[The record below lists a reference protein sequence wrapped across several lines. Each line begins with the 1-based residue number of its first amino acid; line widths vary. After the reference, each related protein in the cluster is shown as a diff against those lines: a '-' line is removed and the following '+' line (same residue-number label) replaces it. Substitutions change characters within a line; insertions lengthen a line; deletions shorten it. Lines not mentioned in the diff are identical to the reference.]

1 MATQVDNSTF
11 FGLEGLLEGAGTLAK
26 DPTISLDANVK
37 KVKKTP
43 LTFEQLK
50 DLLNTGSP
58 IPEGFDI
65 PSNLTKAQM
74 GQLPGGA
81 SAFQNIPGYGM
92 MESIKATAGF
102 GTGPGGVDTDPN
114 EEEEKPVSNV
124 LAHKCPDGYMFDSIK
139 QACVPILEEKENVSY
154 DGTQDS
160 YNSFVDM
167 ISSDPNFDGTMESFT
182 NVANDSWLGSHW
194 STFFNDDKMLADTF
208 NTIIGPD
215 ILYGGGGSTDFEGMP
230 TSFTNQQISDY
241 QTANQQP
248 EPVVIPNE
256 LLPDIDP
263 VTYEMEDKDN
273 TQKTVIQSSKP
284 DSSKQYTS
292 IKESVPQYEQL
303 PPQKEEPNRP
313 EGKTFDASFN
323 EKVSGYGPAF
333 NEGGFIQQNKPL
345 QLEDVSLK
353 MQEGGEI
360 PVEQPMEGMPVP
372 SGQPAGFIEDPSA
385 APAPDTPMDAMQGEG
400 QKDDVMG
407 ELPEGTFVIN
417 AMAVQL
423 AGLDELDKM
432 VEDAYETMVEMLKEK
447 GVDVP
452 LIQQLVDRSRSI
464 GKVDVA
470 VSNGEY
476 IIPPELV
483 PIIGEDKLRKIN
495 DRGLRKLEE
504 TKKTRQKQQ
513 APAQMDDGGFVIAT
527 DPDGKIQTVKE
538 KREDGREVSRILSR
552 DEVASEDQ
560 KQPEAKDPPVVAKQG
575 KQGTSFIPRPEQT
588 NKVAV
593 EPSDK
598 VTVEKLDLL
607 GPKPNPNISSFYGP
621 ELPIEKQLSI
631 PPQSQPFVQQEPTVS
646 SEGLTL
652 DNLSV
657 KQQNN
662 VARNAFNNNDVNT
675 LNILYKDPK
684 VSPVMKERLKE
695 YILNL
700 DFNRDTRLGN
710 NPPAPPKSSL
720 DKINDALDKK
730 AEIEFDA
737 RKYNSS
743 INKKKHSKNFMNA
756 SLNASSDEEIT
767 SSQQTIG
774 EKMSAY
780 IKSILPT
787 IDPKAKQR
795 FREYMTNNVGKSVT
809 TSFGLTTDNK
819 NEMSDSELIQK
830 FAYNNYKNLSET
842 ELEEAKKQLME
853 RFTTNVSL
861 GVRNFKR
868 PTNGDTSWITES
880 LLDAIRQKESSNR
893 HLDVDGTL
901 FKHPNSKALGAYGI
915 KPSTAAD
922 PGAKFVE
929 LNPNLVPI
937 ADLTKELN
945 EDKHREF
952 AKNYLIAIT
961 LRFPELSPSDVIRA
975 YNAGP
980 TKVNSVLSG
989 QGTFNQE
996 ALNYPDQVMEILQS
1010 SSNARTGGFV

>member
-1 MATQVDNSTF
+1 MATQDEVKALLGGVTMGSFYDNRKAAQEIGDIPGDYLDFYDPRNQPQIPTK
-11 FGLEGLLEGAGTLAK
+11 G
-26 DPTISLDANVK
+26 PTIKLDTPEVK
-37 KVKKTP
+37 KARTP
-43 LTFEQLK
+43 LTFAELQK
-50 DLLNTGSP
+50 LLN
-58 IPEGFDI
+58 EGKSLPADKSL
-65 PSNLTKAQM
+65 PSLTMEQM

-81 SAFQNIPGYGM
+81 SAYQNLIPM
-92 MESIKATAGF
+92 MDAIKGTAGY
-102 GTGPGGVDTDPN
+102 DKAKDPLEEPP
-114 EEEEKPVSNV
+114 EEEEPPVVVSHN
-124 LAHKCPDGYMFDSIK
+124 CPVGYIFDAATSTCVREKQVDDGPVTDP
-139 QACVPILEEKENVSY
+139 QAVQ
-154 DGTQDS
+154 TS
-160 YNSFVDM
+160 YNSFAEMVTKTDGFQ
-167 ISSDPNFDGTMESFT
+167 SSSGTYQDFLDNVNQTIYGGLSSFLYPDKNNLQMGYYNTVYMGANGVATSSIDQSNPSIDDFNFDFGGSMDQVNTTSNGFELKQEEDKSATSGTSAANAGFT
-182 NVANDSWLGSHW
+182 N
-194 STFFNDDKMLADTF
+194 
-208 NTIIGPD
+208 I
-215 ILYGGGGSTDFEGMP
+215 
-230 TSFTNQQISDY
+230 
-241 QTANQQP
+241 
-248 EPVVIPNE
+248 
-256 LLPDIDP
+256 
-263 VTYEMEDKDN
+263 
-273 TQKTVIQSSKP
+273 P
-284 DSSKQYTS
+284 DSSDQYTS

-303 PPQKEEPNRP
+303 PPQKEEPNKP
-313 EGKTFDASFN
+313 AGGGTSF
-323 EKVSGYGPAF
+323 EKVNTKDDYVESGRA
-333 NEGGFIQQNKPL
+333 EGGLVNQPNTARPL
-345 QLEDVSLK
+345 QLSDVSLE
-353 MQEGGEI
+353 MQEGGQI

-538 KREDGREVSRILSR
+538 KGEDGREVSRILSR
-552 DEVASEDQ
+552 DEADSLG
-560 KQPEAKDPPVVAKQG
+560 VAKQG
-575 KQGTSFIPRPEQT
+575 KQGTSFIPKPKASEDKKQPEVKQT

-621 ELPIEKQLSI
+621 ELPIDQQLSI
-631 PPQSQPFVQQEPTVS
+631 PQQSQPFVQQEPTVS
-646 SEGLTL
+646 SDGLTL
-652 DNLSV
+652 DNLTV
-657 KQQNN
+657 KQQNS

-700 DFNRDTRLGN
+700 DLNYGSSTEQLGN
-710 NPPAPPKSSL
+710 PAPESSL
-720 DKINDALDKK
+720 DKINNALDKK

-743 INKKKHSKNFMNA
+743 INKKKHSKNFMNV

-774 EKMSAY
+774 ERMSAY
-780 IKSILPT
+780 IKSLLPT
-787 IDPKAKQR
+787 IDPEAKQR

-830 FAYNNYKNLSET
+830 FSYNNYKNLSE
-842 ELEEAKKQLME
+842 
-853 RFTTNVSL
+853 
-861 GVRNFKR
+861 
-868 PTNGDTSWITES
+868 
-880 LLDAIRQKESSNR
+880 
-893 HLDVDGTL
+893 
-901 FKHPNSKALGAYGI
+901 
-915 KPSTAAD
+915 
-922 PGAKFVE
+922 
-929 LNPNLVPI
+929 
-937 ADLTKELN
+937 
-945 EDKHREF
+945 
-952 AKNYLIAIT
+952 KN
-961 LRFPELSPSDVIRA
+961 
-975 YNAGP
+975 
-980 TKVNSVLSG
+980 
-989 QGTFNQE
+989 
-996 ALNYPDQVMEILQS
+996 
-1010 SSNARTGGFV
+1010 

>member
-1 MATQVDNSTF
+1 MATQVD
-11 FGLEGLLEGAGTLAK
+11 FGLEGLFEGAGTLAK

-139 QACVPILEEKENVSY
+139 QACVPILEEKENDGY

-194 STFFNDDKMLADTF
+194 NTFFNDDKMLSDTF

-215 ILYGGGGSTDFEGMP
+215 IIYGGGGSTDFEGMP

-248 EPVVIPNE
+248 EPVIIPNE

-263 VTYEMEDKDN
+263 VTYEMEDKDKPDN
-273 TQKTVIQSSKP
+273 AGTIIQSGPVYSGQTLT
-284 DSSKQYTS
+284 QY
-292 IKESVPQYEQL
+292 Q
-303 PPQKEEPNRP
+303 PPQKEETNRP

-323 EKVSGYGPAF
+323 EKVEKDKLSAGFGKGDFGF
-333 NEGGFIQQNKPL
+333 NEGGFIQQSRPL
-345 QLEDVSLK
+345 QLSDVSLE

-538 KREDGREVSRILSR
+538 KGEDGREVSRILSR
-552 DEVASEDQ
+552 DEADSLG
-560 KQPEAKDPPVVAKQG
+560 VAKQG
-575 KQGTSFIPRPEQT
+575 KQGTSFIPKPKTSEDQKQPEVKQT
-588 NKVAV
+588 

-607 GPKPNPNISSFYGP
+607 GPKPNLNISRFYGP
-621 ELPIEKQLSI
+621 ELPIDQQLSI
-631 PPQSQPFVQQEPTVS
+631 PQQSQPFVQQEPTVS
-646 SEGLTL
+646 SDGLTL
-652 DNLSV
+652 DNLTV
-657 KQQNN
+657 KQQNS

-700 DFNRDTRLGN
+700 DLNYGSSTEQLGN
-710 NPPAPPKSSL
+710 PAPESSL
-720 DKINDALDKK
+720 DKINNALDKK

-743 INKKKHSKNFMNA
+743 INKKKHSKNFMNV

-774 EKMSAY
+774 ERMSAY
-780 IKSILPT
+780 IKSLLPT
-787 IDPKAKQR
+787 IDPEAKQR

-830 FAYNNYKNLSET
+830 FSYNNYKNLSEE
-842 ELEEAKKQLME
+842 ELKEAQKQLLE

-868 PTNGDTSWITES
+868 PTKGDTSWITES

-996 ALNYPDQVMEILQS
+996 ALDYPNQVMEILQS

>member
-1 MATQVDNSTF
+1 MATQVN

-26 DPTISLDANVK
+26 DPTISLDANVLK
-37 KVKKTP
+37 KKKTP

-74 GQLPGGA
+74 GELPGGA

-114 EEEEKPVSNV
+114 EEEEKPASNV

-139 QACVPILEEKENVSY
+139 QACVPILEEKENDGY

-241 QTANQQP
+241 QT
-248 EPVVIPNE
+248 
-256 LLPDIDP
+256 
-263 VTYEMEDKDN
+263 DKDRDS
-273 TQKTVIQSSKP
+273 TQKTIIQSSP
-284 DSSKQYTS
+284 SQ
-292 IKESVPQYEQL
+292 PQMSAVGNVNMGGSGIQD
-303 PPQKEEPNRP
+303 PSQIDRPNRT
-313 EGKTFDASFN
+313 GTSFDRVNKKDDFSF
-323 EKVSGYGPAF
+323 EDRKGR

-552 DEVASEDQ
+552 DEADSLG
-560 KQPEAKDPPVVAKQG
+560 VAKQG
-575 KQGTSFIPRPEQT
+575 KQGTSFIPKPKASEDQKQPEVKQT

-621 ELPIEKQLSI
+621 ELPIDQQLSI

-646 SEGLTL
+646 SDGLTL
-652 DNLSV
+652 DNLTV

-675 LNILYKDPK
+675 LNALYKDPT
-684 VSPVMKERLKE
+684 VSPVMKERIKE

-700 DFNRDTRLGN
+700 DLNRDTRLGN

-720 DKINDALDKK
+720 DIINNALDKK

-737 RKYNSS
+737 RKLDSA
-743 INKKKHSKNFMNA
+743 INKKKYSKNFMNV

-767 SSQQTIG
+767 SSQQSIG
-774 EKMSAY
+774 EKMSDY
-780 IKSILPT
+780 IKSIIPR
-787 IDPKAKQR
+787 IDPEAKQR

-830 FAYNNYKNLSET
+830 FAYNNYKNLSEE
-842 ELEEAKKQLME
+842 ELKEAQKQLLE

-961 LRFPELSPSDVIRA
+961 LRFPQLSPSDVIRA

-996 ALNYPDQVMEILQS
+996 ALDYPNQVMEILQS

>member
-1 MATQVDNSTF
+1 MATQVN

-26 DPTISLDANVK
+26 DPTISLDANVLK
-37 KVKKTP
+37 KKKTP

-74 GQLPGGA
+74 GELPGGA

-114 EEEEKPVSNV
+114 EEEEKPASNV

-139 QACVPILEEKENVSY
+139 QACVPILEEKENDGY

-241 QTANQQP
+241 QT
-248 EPVVIPNE
+248 
-256 LLPDIDP
+256 
-263 VTYEMEDKDN
+263 DKDRDS
-273 TQKTVIQSSKP
+273 TQKTIIQSSP
-284 DSSKQYTS
+284 SQ
-292 IKESVPQYEQL
+292 PQMSAVGNVNMGGSGIQD
-303 PPQKEEPNRP
+303 PSQIDRPNRT
-313 EGKTFDASFN
+313 GTSFDRVNKKDDFSF
-323 EKVSGYGPAF
+323 EDRKGR

-552 DEVASEDQ
+552 DEADSLG
-560 KQPEAKDPPVVAKQG
+560 VAKQG
-575 KQGTSFIPRPEQT
+575 KQGTSFIPKPKASEDQKQPEVKQT

-621 ELPIEKQLSI
+621 ELPIDQQLSI
-631 PPQSQPFVQQEPTVS
+631 PPQSQSFVQQEPTVS
-646 SEGLTL
+646 SDGLTL
-652 DNLSV
+652 DNLTV

-675 LNILYKDPK
+675 LNALYKDPT
-684 VSPVMKERLKE
+684 VSPVMKERIKE

-700 DFNRDTRLGN
+700 DLNRDTRLGN

-720 DKINDALDKK
+720 DIINNALDKK

-737 RKYNSS
+737 RKLDSA
-743 INKKKHSKNFMNA
+743 INKKKYSKNFMNV

-767 SSQQTIG
+767 SSQQSIG
-774 EKMSAY
+774 EKMSDY
-780 IKSILPT
+780 IKSIIPR
-787 IDPKAKQR
+787 IDPEAKQR

-830 FAYNNYKNLSET
+830 FAYNNYKNLSEE
-842 ELEEAKKQLME
+842 ELKEAQKQLLE

-961 LRFPELSPSDVIRA
+961 LRFPQLSPSDVIRA

-996 ALNYPDQVMEILQS
+996 ALDYPNQVMEILQS